1 MEDPSED
8 SEQGSAYG
16 AQASSENHFKDISSA
31 PDETETKKG
40 SLDERATTVGEGQYE
55 HTSWPT
61 PPVYSSPSSFSS
73 VFLFP
78 YLMFSIFQASPIL
91 ALQIEAETDLSLD
104 LSFLDQTIS
113 TP

>member
-16 AQASSENHFKDISSA
+16 VQASSENDFKDISIA
-31 PDETETKKG
+31 PDETEMAKG
-40 SLDERATTVGEGQYE
+40 SLDERATIVGEGQYE

-61 PPVYSSPSSFSS
+61 TPVCSSLSSFSS

-78 YLMFSIFQASPIL
+78 CLMFSIFQASPRL

-104 LSFLDQTIS
+104 LSFLYQTIA